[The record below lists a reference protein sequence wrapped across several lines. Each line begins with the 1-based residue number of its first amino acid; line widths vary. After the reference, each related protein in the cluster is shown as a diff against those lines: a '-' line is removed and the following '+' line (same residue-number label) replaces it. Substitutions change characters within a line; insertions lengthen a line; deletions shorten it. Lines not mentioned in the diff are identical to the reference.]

1 MSVKNIIITGIGGQG
16 VLYLSA
22 ILRGALARKY
32 GAISGYDNR
41 GGAQRLGH
49 VASVIR
55 FDDRLDA
62 VGESGGRAPAIDFAD
77 FACDFAIAL
86 EASELLKFNRKFG
99 AESVIITD
107 EYIMPP
113 TNVRRAGGEY
123 FKFDAIKRHFEGMVK
138 NFIHGDLRN
147 LASSRFGNPLA
158 ANLIALGRFM
168 KESGGILSCG
178 ELESVCSEKDLKI
191 IEIIMEK
198 GAATC

>member
-55 FDDRLDA
+55 FDDADGHGA
-62 VGESGGRAPAIDFAD
+62 GRAPAIDFAD
-77 FACDFAIAL
+77 FGCDFAIAL

-99 AESVIITD
+99 TKSVIITD
-107 EYIMPP
+107 EFIMPP
-113 TNVRRAGGEY
+113 TNVRRAGDEY
-123 FKFDAIKRHFEGMVK
+123 FKFDQIKTHFEGMVK
-138 NFIHGDLRN
+138 KFIHGDLRN
-147 LASSRFGNPLA
+147 QAAGRFGNHLT
-158 ANLIALGRFM
+158 ANLLALGCFI
-168 KESGGILSCG
+168 KESGGLLSCG
-178 ELESVCSEKDLKI
+178 DFKNACSEKDLKT
-191 IEIIMEK
+191 IESLMDK
-198 GAATC
+198 GAVKC